1 MENEVKQRNQRNRR
15 RERAQRMQAQR
26 ESKVK
31 DGDSGEDESPTREKP
46 PRPPA
51 RRKKSREP
59 LGEEDIIDGFAIMA
73 FRTYEDLEA
82 AVKCASSPRTNALST
97 KPRLPLAALAAD
109 SGRNHPP
116 NNVNSHC
123 DSEGDDDK
131 EKKWFKPMFDFDD
144 EEKPSKK
151 IKTDMQIQKKHEN
164 NEQVVSEVSET
175 NSGGKEF
182 IIKDHKHWMKT
193 FEPVHVEDLA
203 VHNKK
208 VQEVEDWI
216 KTVSSNNNS
225 DMLLMTGPVG
235 CGKTITLQVLSKKYG
250 VRITEWITPVDIDIP
265 SENGEYEFKQRQSV
279 RFLDFLLSAANF
291 TSLLDGNSKKLVLV
305 EDFPNTFMRTP
316 SEFTEVLQ
324 QYQQRARSPIVFICS
339 ESHTDNKNSASNIFT
354 PSLKEQF
361 KIHHVSFNS
370 VAPTNLRAA
379 LKRVASII
387 SKKHTAVYNC
397 PTADV
402 IECVVNS
409 SAGDV
414 RSAVLNLHFACLK
427 GGTKQ
432 NMDTSIVHGK
442 ESKSKTTR
450 KKKTSKFM
458 SLGKDESVSILHGV
472 GRVLNPKV
480 IETDNG
486 SKKFTHT
493 PEDIVEQ
500 FISQP
505 VSFVNFLEENYLPH
519 FSNIDHVDKAASAL
533 SDSDLMLAEWREKMC
548 QEYGL
553 YNAVASLML
562 SNKAPV
568 SAWNPVRGPKNMKIQ
583 YPTVRELQLLEEN
596 YLYKGK
602 ILVSDYQTY
611 CKIISNKTGT

>member
-1 MENEVKQRNQRNRR
+1 M
-15 RERAQRMQAQR
+15 
-26 ESKVK
+26 
-31 DGDSGEDESPTREKP
+31 
-46 PRPPA
+46 
-51 RRKKSREP
+51 
-59 LGEEDIIDGFAIMA
+59 
-73 FRTYEDLEA
+73 
-82 AVKCASSPRTNALST
+82 TNYA
-97 KPRLPLAALAAD
+97 K
-109 SGRNHPP
+109 
-116 NNVNSHC
+116 
-123 DSEGDDDK
+123 K
-131 EKKWFKPMFDFDD
+131 EKKWFKPMFDFD
-144 EEKPSKK
+144 EGEKPLKK
-151 IKTDMQIQKKHEN
+151 IKTNTQTHKKHEN
-164 NEQVVSEVSET
+164 IAQVENEISDT
-175 NSGGKEF
+175 NSDEKEF
-182 IIKDHKHWMKT
+182 VIKDHKHWMKT
-193 FEPVHVEDLA
+193 FEPVNVEDLA

-208 VQEVEDWI
+208 VQEVEDWV

-225 DMLLMTGPVG
+225 DILLMTGPVG
-235 CGKTITLQVLSKKYG
+235 CGKTITLQVLAKKY
-250 VRITEWITPVDIDIP
+250 
-265 SENGEYEFKQRQSV
+265 GEYEFKQRQSV
-279 RFLDFLLSAANF
+279 RFLDFLLNAANY
-291 TSLLDGNSKKLVLV
+291 TSLLDGNSRKLVLV
-305 EDFPNTFMRTP
+305 EDFPNTFLRTP
-316 SEFTEVLQ
+316 SEFTEVL
-324 QYQQRARSPIVFICS
+324 F
-339 ESHTDNKNSASNIFT
+339 
-354 PSLKEQF
+354 
-361 KIHHVSFNS
+361 FNS
-370 VAPTNLRAA
+370 VAPTNLKAA
-379 LKRVASII
+379 LKRVSNII

-427 GGTKQ
+427 GGSKQ

-442 ESKSKTTR
+442 ETKSKTTR
-450 KKKTSKFM
+450 KKKSSSSKFM

-480 IETDNG
+480 IEIENG
-486 SKKFTHT
+486 NKKFTHT

-562 SNKAPV
+562 ANKAPV

-583 YPTVRELQLLEEN
+583 YPTVRELRLLEEN

-611 CKIISNKTGT
+611 CKIISNQN